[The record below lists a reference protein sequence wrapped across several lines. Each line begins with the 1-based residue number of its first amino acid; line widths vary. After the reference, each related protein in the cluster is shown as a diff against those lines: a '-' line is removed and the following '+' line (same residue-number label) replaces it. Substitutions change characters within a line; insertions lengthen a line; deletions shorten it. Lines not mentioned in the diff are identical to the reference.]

1 MIHVYLTN
9 QNSHKKHVRNAHVPL
24 PWPSLESHHSE
35 KRQHGVTNIVKV
47 KIVSL
52 PFSLLFL
59 LPPQNIPRVSVYAS
73 KMIKVV
79 ILYKTIAY
87 ALLQYGM

>member
-9 QNSHKKHVRNAHVPL
+9 QNLQKKHERNAHVHL

-35 KRQHGVTNIVKV
+35 ERQHGVTNIVKV
-47 KIVSL
+47 KVVSL

-59 LPPQNIPRVSVYAS
+59 LSHQNILRVSVYAS
-73 KMIKVV
+73 KMIKSGNTV
-79 ILYKTIAY
+79 
-87 ALLQYGM
+87 